1 LAKQSVELHDKTM
14 DREISATKLQANKR
28 RRYWQI
34 TIVLAVLALAIVGF
48 RSLLTP
54 SLSKSKMRTAVV
66 EQGPVVATISA
77 SGVVVPEQEQVITS
91 PIQARIE
98 QVVLK
103 AGEQVKPGDQILLL
117 DRAYT
122 QLAYDK
128 LKDEQ
133 QLNQHKSV
141 QMRLNLRKT
150 LNQLASQLSIKQLKV
165 KSLQAQLQDEK
176 YLLKIGGTTQESVN
190 QAELNLRIA
199 QQELSEIQDDMAT
212 ERELLKADEQE
223 LGYTLAMQSRSI
235 EELQRKMEQAEVRAT
250 HKGVITWVKNEI
262 GSTVNAGDVIARL
275 ADLSSYKIK
284 ATIADTYASQLK
296 VGGSATVRISNTDL
310 QGTISSVEPTVSNG
324 IVTFYVALQDK
335 AHQLLRPSLRA
346 DVYVT
351 TAAKGNVL
359 RVKNGPYFNNTNG
372 QQVFV
377 VQGDELHRRAATIG
391 VSNVDFVELENG
403 VKPGDVVVISDMADY
418 QHAEK
423 IKLR

>member
-1 LAKQSVELHDKTM
+1 M
-14 DREISATKLQANKR
+14 DREISATTKQANKR
-28 RRYWQI
+28 KRYWQVGI
-34 TIVLAVLALAIVGF
+34 SIALLAFAVFSF
-48 RSLLTP
+48 RNLLTP
-54 SLSKSKMRTAVV
+54 GIDRETLRTAVV
-66 EQGPVVATISA
+66 EQGPVVATITA
-77 SGVVVPEQEQVITS
+77 SGMVVPEQEQVITS

-117 DRAYT
+117 DRSYT

-190 QAELNLRIA
+190 QAELNLKIA
-199 QQELSEIQDDMAT
+199 QQELSEIKDDMAT

-235 EELQRKMEQAEVRAT
+235 EELKRKMEQAEVRAS

-284 ATIADTYASQLK
+284 ATIADTYAEQLK
-296 VGGSATVRISNTDL
+296 VGGNTIVRINNTNL

-346 DVYVT
+346 DVFVT
-351 TAAKGNVL
+351 TASKGNVL
-359 RVKNGPYFNNTNG
+359 RVKNGPYFNTAKG

-377 VQGDELHRRAATIG
+377 VQGNEVLRKAAAIG

-403 VKPGDVVVISDMADY
+403 VKPGDVVVISDMAEY

-423 IKLR
+423 IKIE

>member
-1 LAKQSVELHDKTM
+1 M
-14 DREISATKLQANKR
+14 DRELSATTKQVNKR
-28 RRYWQI
+28 KRYWQLGI
-34 TIVLAVLALAIVGF
+34 AVALLALAVFGF
-48 RSLLTP
+48 RTLITP
-54 SLSKSKMRTAVV
+54 TINREALRTAVV
-66 EQGPVVATISA
+66 EQGPVIATISA

-98 QVVLK
+98 QVLLK
-103 AGEQVKPGDQILLL
+103 AGEQVKTGDQILLL

-141 QMRLNLRKT
+141 QLRLNLRKT
-150 LNQLASQLSIKQLKV
+150 LNQLASQLTIKQLRV

-199 QQELSEIQDDMAT
+199 QQELSEIQQDMAT

-284 ATIADTYASQLK
+284 ATISDSFAEQLK
-296 VGGSATVRISNTDL
+296 VGGSTIVRINDTDL
-310 QGTISSVEPTVSNG
+310 QGIISSIEPTVSNG

-335 AHQLLRPSLRA
+335 AHALLRPSLRV
-346 DVYVT
+346 DVFVT
-351 TAAKGNVL
+351 TASKGNVL
-359 RVKNGPYFNNTNG
+359 RVKNGPYFNSAKG

-377 VQGDELHRRAATIG
+377 VQGNEILRKPATIG
-391 VSNVDFVELENG
+391 VSNVDFVELEDG
-403 VKPGDVVVISDMADY
+403 VKPGDVVVISDMAEY
-418 QHAEK
+418 EHTEK
-423 IKLR
+423 IKLK

>member
-1 LAKQSVELHDKTM
+1 M
-14 DREISATKLQANKR
+14 DREISASTKQANKQK
-28 RRYWQI
+28 RYWQI
-34 TIVLAVLALAIVGF
+34 GVGIALLAFAVFGF
-48 RSLLTP
+48 RSLITP
-54 SLSKSKMRTAVV
+54 GIDRKTLRTAVV

-98 QVVLK
+98 QVILK

-141 QMRLNLRKT
+141 QLRLNLRKT
-150 LNQLASQLSIKQLKV
+150 LNQLASQLSIKRLRV
-165 KSLQAQLQDEK
+165 KSLQVQLQDEK

-190 QAELNLRIA
+190 QAELNLKIA
-199 QQELSEIQDDMAT
+199 QQELTEIQHDMAT

-223 LGYTLAMQSRSI
+223 LGYTLAMQGRSI
-235 EELQRKMEQAEVRAT
+235 EELQRKMEQAEVRAS

-262 GSTVNAGDVIARL
+262 GSTVNAGDIIARL

-284 ATIADTYASQLK
+284 ATISDNFADQLK
-296 VGGSATVRISNTDL
+296 VGGNAIVRINNTDL

-324 IVTFYVALQDK
+324 IVTFYVALQEK

-346 DVYVT
+346 DVFVT
-351 TAAKGNVL
+351 IASKSNVL
-359 RVKNGPYFNNTNG
+359 RVKNGPYFNSANG
-372 QQVFV
+372 EQVFV
-377 VQGDELHRRAATIG
+377 VQDNEIIRKAATIG

-403 VKPGDVVVISDMADY
+403 VKPGDVVVISEMDEY
-418 QHAEK
+418 QHADK
-423 IKLR
+423 IKLE

>member
-1 LAKQSVELHDKTM
+1 M
-14 DREISATKLQANKR
+14 DRELSANTKQANKL
-28 RRYWQI
+28 RRYTQ
-34 TIVLAVLALAIVGF
+34 VGVFLALLVFAIVGF
-48 RSLLTP
+48 RTMLTP
-54 SLSKSKMRTAVV
+54 TVSSDKLRTAVV
-66 EQGPVVATISA
+66 EQGPVVVTLTA
-77 SGVVVPEQEQVITS
+77 SGMVVPEQEQVITS

-103 AGEQVKPGDQILLL
+103 AGEQVNPGDQILLL
-117 DRAYT
+117 DRSYT

-150 LNQLASQLSIKQLKV
+150 LNQLASQLTIKQLKV
-165 KSLQAQLQDEK
+165 KSLQAQLTDEK

-190 QAELNLRIA
+190 QAELNLKIA
-199 QQELSEIQDDMAT
+199 QQELSEIKDDIAT

-235 EELQRKMEQAEVRAT
+235 EELQRKMEQAEVRAS

-262 GSTVNAGDVIARL
+262 GSTVNTGDVIARL
-275 ADLSSYKIK
+275 ADLSSYKVK
-284 ATIADTYASQLK
+284 ATIADTYADQLK
-296 VGGSATVRISNTDL
+296 VGGNTIVRINNTDL

-324 IVTFYVALQDK
+324 IVTFYVALQEK

-346 DVYVT
+346 DVFVT
-351 TAAKGNVL
+351 TASKGNVL
-359 RVKNGPYFNNTNG
+359 RVKNGPYFNTAKG

-377 VQGDELHRRAATIG
+377 VLDNEVFRRAATIG
-391 VSNVDFVELENG
+391 VSNVDFVELEYG

-418 QHAEK
+418 QHADK
-423 IKLR
+423 IKIE